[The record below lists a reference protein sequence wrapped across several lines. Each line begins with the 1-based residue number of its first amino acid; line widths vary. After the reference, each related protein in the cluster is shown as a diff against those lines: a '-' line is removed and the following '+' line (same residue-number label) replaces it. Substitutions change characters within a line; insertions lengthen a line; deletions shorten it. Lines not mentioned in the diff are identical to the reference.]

1 MANGTLTLNP
11 VPNPQAGAAFTI
23 TGTLAVTPSMSFAD
37 DGGAAHAVTVAK
49 VSEPISVNH
58 PGLPVGTHQV
68 TVTDSATG
76 ASAVATVTVV
86 AASNVVFIGANQ
98 SFTDAAGNK
107 FRMDAAENA
116 YETPKGKT
124 EVGIGQYGD
133 IGWNAKQMAYDGTAV
148 YIQDARDST
157 WHTFN
162 PTTHVYSGAVAAP
175 TGSNPPPPPGAPP
188 QAAAVGYNTR
198 TYGPDV
204 TLGTNWFPFAGANL
218 TQNADGSITDHGAVP
233 NTWNAHFTPA
243 IGSTGD
249 SSGNIVGCI
258 FDGGGYFE
266 ATISWANPPAESY
279 QNPDGSHSDGWP
291 AFWSVTGAHDFT
303 DAMTDLPNR
312 QNLELDTY
320 EAYDPT
326 DNSFFNC
333 GIIHWYTDQT
343 GVEYD
348 NNTAGISPTAHAPA
362 GVDVTKPH
370 KIGFLWVP
378 ATATSQ
384 GYVKTYY
391 DGVEAGPTYT
401 WNQWTGGNVPGQ
413 DVPPFSAM
421 DVGGRRILLGTG
433 SKNPLTLHAFEVWQ
447 KDASKNKGTKA

>member
-1 MANGTLTLNP
+1 LANGTLTLNP

-133 IGWNAKQMAYDGTAV
+133 IGWNAKQMAYDGTTV

-204 TLGTNWFPFAGANL
+204 TLGKNWFINPGANL
-218 TQNADGSITDHGAVP
+218 TQNADGSVTDHGGVP
-233 NTWNAHFTPA
+233 NHYNDHCSTA
-243 IGSTGD
+243 IGTTGRQ
-249 SSGNIVGCI
+249 SGDVVGCL

-266 ATISWANPPAESY
+266 WTFSWANPPTAGYE
-279 QNPDGSHSDGWP
+279 NTDGWP
-291 AFWSVTGAHDFT
+291 ALWSWSGQGLNGAT
-303 DAMTDLPNR
+303 DQPNG
-312 QNLELDTY
+312 QVIEVDSY
-320 EAYDPT
+320 EALNTAD
-326 DNSFFNC
+326 SLEFNC
-333 GIIHWYTDQT
+333 APIHWYNGGKYGAQ
-343 GVEYD
+343 E
-348 NNTAGISPTAHAPA
+348 AGIDDPGHAPP
-362 GVDVTKPH
+362 GTDVTKPH
-370 KIGFLWVP
+370 KLGVLWVP
-378 ATATSQ
+378 ATATTQ
-384 GYVKTYY
+384 GYLKHYF
-391 DGVEAGPTYT
+391 DGVQVGHTYAWDKYAGGSVPNEAGDSP
-401 WNQWTGGNVPGQ
+401 WSFI
-413 DVPPFSAM
+413 DV
-421 DVGGRRILLGTG
+421 DGGRKFLFGTG
-433 SKNPLTLHAFEVWQ
+433 TKNPMTVYAFEAWQ
-447 KDASKNKGTKA
+447 KDASKNKGTLA